1 MSESSDFKLELSKLI
16 INQVTSKKHKLSR
29 KYLEDFN
36 RVLSDTNKKEIC
48 SASENKEIYNLY
60 LNYVS
65 ETQNFILLNE

>member
-65 ETQNFILLNE
+65 ESQNFVLLNE